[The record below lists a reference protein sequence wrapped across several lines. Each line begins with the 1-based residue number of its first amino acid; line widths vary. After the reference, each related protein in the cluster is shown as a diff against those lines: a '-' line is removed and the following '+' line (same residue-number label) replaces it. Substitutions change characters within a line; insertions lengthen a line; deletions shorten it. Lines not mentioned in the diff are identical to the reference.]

1 VISALISTFLLL
13 IGLLSMMFAFWI
25 MHGLIR
31 RYRGTLPEHPLS
43 KTWWLG
49 VCADVSKTLDIPAG
63 AVRFFVLLYTPLG
76 LGLIFYFI
84 YYWFIINRVSIPL
97 LTPEHEIQITKI
109 KSYYF
114 GS

>member
-1 VISALISTFLLL
+1 MVP
-13 IGLLSMMFAFWI
+13 AFCI
-25 MHGLIR
+25 IHGLIW
-31 RYRGTLPEHPLS
+31 RYRGTLPEHPSS
-43 KTWWLG
+43 KIWWLG
-49 VCADVSKTLDIPAG
+49 VCADLSKTLGIHVV
-63 AVRFFVLLYTPLG
+63 AVRFFVLLYAPLG

>member
-1 VISALISTFLLL
+1 MVPVFC
-13 IGLLSMMFAFWI
+13 I

-31 RYRGTLPEHPLS
+31 RYMGTLPEHIPS
-43 KTWWLG
+43 KNWWLG
-49 VCADVSKTLDIPAG
+49 VCAEVSKTFGIPVV
-63 AVRFFVLLYTPLG
+63 AVRFYILLYTPLG

-84 YYWFIINRVSIPL
+84 YYWFIINRVFIAL
-97 LTPEHEIQITKI
+97 LTPEHEIQIKKI

>member
-1 VISALISTFLLL
+1 
-13 IGLLSMMFAFWI
+13 

-31 RYRGTLPEHPLS
+31 RYIRTLPEYPLS
-43 KTWWLG
+43 KTLWLG

>member
-1 VISALISTFLLL
+1 MVP
-13 IGLLSMMFAFWI
+13 AFCI
-25 MHGLIR
+25 IHGLIL
-31 RYRGTLPEHPLS
+31 RYRATLPGHLLS
-43 KTWWLG
+43 KNWWIG
-49 VCADVSKTLDIPAG
+49 VCADASKMLGITVV
-63 AVRFFVLLYTPLG
+63 AVKFFVLLYTPLG

-84 YYWFIINRVSIPL
+84 YYWFFKNSVSIPL

>member
-1 VISALISTFLLL
+1 
-13 IGLLSMMFAFWI
+13 MMFAFWI
-25 MHGLIR
+25 MYGLIR
-31 RYRGTLPEHPLS
+31 RYRGTLPEHPLI

-49 VCADVSKTLDIPAG
+49 VCADVSKMLDIPAG
-63 AVRFFVLLYTPLG
+63 VVRFFVLLYTPLG

-84 YYWFIINRVSIPL
+84 YYWIIINRVFIPL

>member
-1 VISALISTFLLL
+1 
-13 IGLLSMMFAFWI
+13 
-25 MHGLIR
+25 MHGLIG
-31 RYRGTLPEHPLS
+31 RYRGALPKHLPI
-43 KTWWLG
+43 KIWWLG
-49 VCADVSKTLDIPAG
+49 VCADLSQTLCIPVV
-63 AVRFFVLLYTPLG
+63 AVRFYVLLYIQLG

-84 YYWFIINRVSIPL
+84 YYWFIINRVLFPL